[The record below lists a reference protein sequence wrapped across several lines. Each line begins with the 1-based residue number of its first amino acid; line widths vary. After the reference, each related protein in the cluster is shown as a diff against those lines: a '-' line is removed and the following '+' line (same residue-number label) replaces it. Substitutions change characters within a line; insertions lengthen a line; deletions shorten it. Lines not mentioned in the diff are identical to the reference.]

1 MTSTRTTVRASA
13 FSARRCAAVA
23 PTFPAPTTVIL
34 FTMGVRSPSACVHFS
49 MGIRAQR
56 LDAIERASLRHTQP
70 LLRPTILPSTPP
82 VPDDRRQLLV
92 RRAPA
97 QWVPQILAAL
107 RIEAQQPRPVRR
119 DAASVAGPA
128 EWRGRRRDDPERGPV
143 RQPEPLGGGTG
154 FVGDGPDRA
163 MAPSESLEDLP
174 LRHDLIHGPAR
185 GPPHVHVFDEAY
197 LGLMRARDPRDS
209 RT

>member
-56 LDAIERASLRHTQP
+56 LDAIERASLCYAQP
-70 LLRPTILPSTPP
+70 LLRAPVSPSAPP
-82 VPDDRRQLLV
+82 VPDDGRQLLV
-92 RRAPA
+92 RRAAA
-97 QWVPQILAAL
+97 QWLPQIQAAL
-107 RIEAQQPRPVRR
+107 RIEAQQPRSVRR
-119 DAASVAGPA
+119 DAASVAGAA
-128 EWRGRRRDDPERGPV
+128 EWRGRRRNDPERGPV
-143 RQPEPLGGGTG
+143 GQPEPLRGGRGAG
-154 FVGDGPDRA
+154 IVGEGPNRT
-163 MAPSESLEDLP
+163 MASSEGLEDLA

-185 GPPHVHVFDEAY
+185 RPPHVHVFDE
-197 LGLMRARDPRDS
+197 
-209 RT
+209 